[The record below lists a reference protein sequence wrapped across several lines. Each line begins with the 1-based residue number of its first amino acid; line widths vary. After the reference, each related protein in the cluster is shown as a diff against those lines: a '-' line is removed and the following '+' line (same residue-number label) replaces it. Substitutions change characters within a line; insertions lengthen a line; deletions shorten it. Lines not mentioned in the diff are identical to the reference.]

1 MTPIVLDFETFW
13 SQTHSLTKIHP
24 VEYVMHHETEIQS
37 VAIKVANDEPFVLF
51 GENAIQN
58 WVDAT
63 DFSDAMLIGHNM
75 SGFDAMI
82 CAWRFGIKPKAWGC
96 TLAMARALGFA
107 KTVGGSLK
115 KVAAALHV
123 GEKLDLEATNTKGKK
138 LADFTDE
145 ELEAMTTYNIV
156 DTELCYKIFH
166 RLAPELRGRE
176 LKLIDMTIRM
186 LVEPK
191 FELDFGLLE
200 RTLEEIQAAQQK
212 MLLGVAEQVS
222 DVPVE
227 LMTDDEKVD
236 IAKKILASAPKF
248 AKYLKAK
255 GVEVPMKPSPTNP
268 DKEVPALAKTD
279 EEFLALQE
287 HDDFEVAAAASAR
300 LKVKSTI
307 LESRIQQF
315 IACGRAAGGKLPI
328 ALNYY
333 GADTTGRWSGTMKM
347 NQQNL
352 PRVNPSK
359 PSPTDALRKSLLA
372 PAGHK
377 VVVADLSGI
386 ELRVN
391 HFLWQEPTSMDLFK
405 ADPEKADLYKDFASK
420 LYDKAVDDVTK
431 QERQVGKVAHLGLGF
446 GAGGKTFQSV
456 AKLMG
461 GVDLT
466 EAESY
471 DVVNRWR
478 AAYPLITQG
487 WKTCHAALD
496 HIYHGHEGIAID
508 PAGLCKTAKGGIKT
522 PQGMIRYPDLRV
534 ETDKESGKREWV
546 YGNGRRKARIYAGK
560 VTENIVQHLAREA
573 LSDMMLKIQQR
584 YQIVHTVHDE
594 VILVVPDA
602 EAQEALDFMQNI
614 MRQGVDWWPE
624 LVTWSE
630 GDIADTYGDA
640 K

>member
-24 VEYVMHHETEIQS
+24 VEYVMHPETEIQS
-37 VAIKVANDEPFVLF
+37 VAIKVGNDEPFVLF
-51 GENAIQN
+51 GEKAIQN

-63 DFSDAMLIGHNM
+63 DFSDALLIGHNM

-166 RLAPELRGRE
+166 RLAPELGGRE
-176 LKLIDMTIRM
+176 LKLIDMTIKM

-191 FELDFGLLE
+191 FELDFALLE
-200 RTLEEIQAAQQK
+200 RTLEEIQTKQKK
-212 MLLGVAEQVS
+212 MLLDVAEQVS

-227 LMTDDEKVD
+227 LMSDEEKVEV
-236 IAKKILASAPKF
+236 AKKILASAPKF

-255 GVEVPMKPSPTNP
+255 GVAVPMKPSPTNP

-315 IACGRAAGGKLPI
+315 ISCARAAGGKLPI

-359 PSPTDALRKSLLA
+359 PSPTDALRKSLIA
-372 PAGHK
+372 PDGHK

-391 HFLWQEPTSMDLFK
+391 HFLWQEPTSMALFK

-420 LYDKAVDDVTK
+420 LYDKPVDDVTK

-496 HIYHGHEGIAID
+496 HIYHGHEGIPID

-534 ETDKESGKREWV
+534 ETDKETGKREWV

>member
-1 MTPIVLDFETFW
+1 
-13 SQTHSLTKIHP
+13 
-24 VEYVMHHETEIQS
+24 
-37 VAIKVANDEPFVLF
+37 
-51 GENAIQN
+51 
-58 WVDAT
+58 
-63 DFSDAMLIGHNM
+63 
-75 SGFDAMI
+75 
-82 CAWRFGIKPKAWGC
+82 
-96 TLAMARALGFA
+96 
-107 KTVGGSLK
+107 
-115 KVAAALHV
+115 
-123 GEKLDLEATNTKGKK
+123 
-138 LADFTDE
+138 
-145 ELEAMTTYNIV
+145 
-156 DTELCYKIFH
+156 
-166 RLAPELRGRE
+166 
-176 LKLIDMTIRM
+176 
-186 LVEPK
+186 
-191 FELDFGLLE
+191 
-200 RTLEEIQAAQQK
+200 
-212 MLLGVAEQVS
+212 
-222 DVPVE
+222 
-227 LMTDDEKVD
+227 
-236 IAKKILASAPKF
+236 
-248 AKYLKAK
+248 
-255 GVEVPMKPSPTNP
+255 
-268 DKEVPALAKTD
+268 
-279 EEFLALQE
+279 
-287 HDDFEVAAAASAR
+287 
-300 LKVKSTI
+300 
-307 LESRIQQF
+307 
-315 IACGRAAGGKLPI
+315 
-328 ALNYY
+328 
-333 GADTTGRWSGTMKM
+333 
-347 NQQNL
+347 
-352 PRVNPSK
+352 
-359 PSPTDALRKSLLA
+359 
-372 PAGHK
+372 

-391 HFLWQEPTSMDLFK
+391 HFLWREQSSMALFK

-420 LYDKAVDDVTK
+420 LYDKSVDDVTK

-496 HIYHGHEGIAID
+496 HIYHGHEGIPID

-534 ETDKESGKREWV
+534 ETDKETGKREWV